1 MDLADTH
8 MFVKAGDTFDGF
20 YDQLDEE
27 DLRDALGAA
36 SGLAKVMDE
45 SVVQERHA
53 RMRLFLYLV
62 LHVCPRRPNVR
73 YGYMLYAAP
82 CVFYRGG
89 VLVSIFARIAH
100 THAMRSAR

>member
-1 MDLADTH
+1 MFFLADSSSPAFQEKFNKYIDYAGSVMRALPVAEVPMDLADTH

-53 RMRLFLYLV
+53 RMRLF
-62 LHVCPRRPNVR
+62 
-73 YGYMLYAAP
+73 
-82 CVFYRGG
+82 
-89 VLVSIFARIAH
+89 
-100 THAMRSAR
+100 